1 MKKCEQ
7 NKELQEDLAKQMD
20 IVEMIKWFRVFKFVT
35 MLTIRKNQ
43 AQMVKYFSEYSLD
56 QSPEGKIEHFDV
68 DAADIRVDDL
78 LKDFSPYED
87 ETDRTLH
94 YLITG
99 HNLSDV
105 MKNWVDDSFETN
117 ADIDIDPGQGR
128 GGRPGYRGV
137 APEDNSIQGK
147 TETFL

>member
-1 MKKCEQ
+1 M
-7 NKELQEDLAKQMD
+7 LQEGLAKQMD
-20 IVEMIKWFRVFKFVT
+20 IIEILKWFRIFKFVT

-43 AQMVKYFSEYSLD
+43 AQMVKYFREYSLD
-56 QSPEGKIEHFDV
+56 DSPDSKIEQFEV
-68 DAADIRVDDL
+68 DDDNIRADDL

-105 MKNWVDDSFETN
+105 MKYWVDDAFENTG
-117 ADIDIDPGQGR
+117 DMDTDPG
-128 GGRPGYRGV
+128 
-137 APEDNSIQGK
+137 
-147 TETFL
+147 